1 MKMDIREDL
10 INHLQNVTSRGVN
23 PKGYP
28 VGSCKYE
35 LEQLEKT
42 VAASALLIVGCLEE
56 IADK

>member
-1 MKMDIREDL
+1 MDIREDL